1 MKALISPSEKVIYT
15 EERTHTVTD
24 PQTNE
29 ETTEVYIH
37 SEEIPN
43 AVRIAQVEETE
54 FDVGGDLYWID
65 CANTVKPS
73 THYYD
78 TSDSTV
84 KVLNDYTPS

>member
-1 MKALISPSEKVIYT
+1 MKALISPSEKILHT
-15 EERTHTVTD
+15 EEVTQTVTD

-29 ETTEVYIH
+29 ETTETYMQ

-43 AVRIAQVEETE
+43 AVRIVQVEETE

-65 CANTVKPS
+65 CANTVKAD

-78 TSDSTV
+78 TSDSTI
-84 KVLNDYTPS
+84 KVLSDYTPS